1 MCKKCLLTEKM
12 NEKEEGGRGEKKGK
26 VSLAYA
32 GVAFWIV
39 LSMRQLKEPF
49 GVSCNDNFQGPFS
62 LSGQI

>member
-1 MCKKCLLTEKM
+1 MKGRREG
-12 NEKEEGGRGEKKGK
+12 EERRKGP
-26 VSLAYA
+26 LAHA

-39 LSMRQLKEPF
+39 LNMWLLKEPF